1 MALGATTGR
10 VHDRMQLLLSNTE
23 QRRCRL
29 QGLQDASLHFGWVQQ
44 FEAGVLTI
52 DVNSKRAIK
61 KGDFMYLEV
70 SAPAALLTFVAYV
83 TDAMGGTIIL
93 QISSEI
99 EERSLKSESRVR
111 IRSFEG
117 EIGCP
122 CNGKFTAV
130 TIVDISE
137 NGFGFLSQNSVE
149 VTGACQ
155 VTLNSVHG
163 DIKLLGDI
171 RHARNDKDLAAY
183 RGGVLI
189 KDMDRVSRARWVRLV
204 GG

>member
-1 MALGATTGR
+1 MATGASSAR

-44 FEAGVLTI
+44 FSGGTLTV
-52 DVNSKRAIK
+52 DVNSKRSIK

-70 SAPAALLTFVAYV
+70 SAPSALLTFVAYV
-83 TDAMGGTIIL
+83 TDVMGATVSL
-93 QISSEI
+93 QISSEV
-99 EERSLKSESRVR
+99 EERGLKSESRVR

-122 CNGKFTAV
+122 CNGQFSPV
-130 TIVDISE
+130 TIVDVSE
-137 NGFGFLSQNSVE
+137 NGFGFLSQQAVE
-149 VTGACQ
+149 VAGQCQ
-155 VTLNSVHG
+155 VVLNTVHG
-163 DIKLLGDI
+163 DIKLTGDI
-171 RHARNDKDLAAY
+171 RHARNDKDLAAF